1 MKHKSLQS
9 VSNPIAIAIVVSLL
23 IHAGRSRTD
32 IFQGAMTRLGLTG
45 QKLRPAAQLDF
56 KEVEAAL
63 YELKL
68 LAPLAKPAVIKA
80 CLAVVMPE
88 GAISIVQAEL
98 MRAICAA
105 LDPPLPPIPD
115 TSLDVRMP
123 HEETTQ

>member
-1 MKHKSLQS
+1 
-9 VSNPIAIAIVVSLL
+9 
-23 IHAGRSRTD
+23 
-32 IFQGAMTRLGLTG
+32 MTRLGLTG
-45 QKLRPAAQLDF
+45 QKLRQPAELDF

-88 GAISIVQAEL
+88 GELSIVQAEL

-105 LDPPLPPIPD
+105 LDTPLPPILD
-115 TSLDVRMP
+115 TSPDVHLT